1 MSLILEALRRS
12 EAERRRGKS
21 PDLFDGGSVA
31 QGGARP
37 LWPVAL
43 GGLAGGLLIA
53 GALAWWLQSA
63 ADPALVAPPAP
74 ASPTPAP
81 MPAPPAAPMPQA
93 TPAAPVVTA
102 APLPPPAAEP
112 PAAAESPPVQTPA
125 PAPEPEPAPTAP
137 SAPEAA
143 PAPAVSAARDPLL
156 GPADGDLAV
165 GDLAAPLR
173 AGLPPMRLSMHVFA
187 EDPARRFA
195 IVDGIRL
202 REGDTL
208 DAGLRLREIRRDGL
222 RLEWQGR
229 VLWLPR

>member
-53 GALAWWLQSA
+53 GVLAWWLQSA
-63 ADPALVAPPAP
+63 ADPAVVA
-74 ASPTPAP
+74 
-81 MPAPPAAPMPQA
+81 PQA
-93 TPAAPVVTA
+93 TPAAPAVTA
-102 APLPPPAAEP
+102 APLPPPAAEPP

-222 RLEWQGR
+222 RLEWQDR

>member
-1 MSLILEALRRS
+1 M
-12 EAERRRGKS
+12 
-21 PDLFDGGSVA
+21 
-31 QGGARP
+31 
-37 LWPVAL
+37 
-43 GGLAGGLLIA
+43 
-53 GALAWWLQSA
+53 
-63 ADPALVAPPAP
+63 
-74 ASPTPAP
+74 
-81 MPAPPAAPMPQA
+81 
-93 TPAAPVVTA
+93 
-102 APLPPPAAEP
+102 
-112 PAAAESPPVQTPA
+112 QTPA